1 MKLYTCPK
9 CGRKMIETA
18 SNFCPDCGCNSSEFI
33 IEDVERSEEVKSAPK
48 VEEADKKGFSFLG
61 CLGIGFLILVIIIII
76 ISIAGSSSRSSSGRG
91 AISSSYKSAKKVE
104 NYNDNSQYHQIL
116 AKNWL
121 VDYSLKPKMNDA
133 KSYEEVS
140 YDVSYDYKTE
150 EYIVTITYRGK
161 NAYGAKVLNTC
172 KGRVKFTNEGR
183 VQSRIISNE

>member
-18 SNFCPDCGCNSSEFI
+18 PNFCPDCGCNSSEFI
-33 IEDVERSEEVKSAPK
+33 TEEVEKSEEVKSTPK
-48 VEEADKKGFSFLG
+48 VEETEKKDKKGFSFLG
-61 CLGIGFLILVIIIII
+61 CLGIGFLILVVVFII
-76 ISIAGSSSRSSSGRG
+76 ISLAGSGSGSNSSKSSTK
-91 AISSSYKSAKKVE
+91 IE
-104 NYNDNSQYHQIL
+104 NYNDNSQFHQIL

-121 VDYSLKPKMNDA
+121 VDHNLKPRMNDA
-133 KSYEEVS
+133 KSYEEVK

-150 EYIVTITYRGK
+150 EYIVIVTYRGK

-172 KGRVKFTNEGR
+172 KGTVKFTNDGR